1 MFVKPA
7 VTNPDLSLAREAL
20 ESALDE
26 VIARLGDA
34 RATISRLEKEAEDCF
49 EEVRQLIEGENFRR
63 LEPQV
68 ADHLRRYSHRSAGPS
83 QARIAERIGI
93 VRNEIEN
100 QIRDQNACLEQLQGH
115 RAHLADRLEKTLLT
129 LKPPTIAAANVG
141 GDCS

>member
-1 MFVKPA
+1 MK
-7 VTNPDLSLAREAL
+7 TS
-20 ESALDE
+20 
-26 VIARLGDA
+26 DA
-34 RATISRLEKEAEDCF
+34 SIRKSPTTF
-49 EEVRQLIEGENFRR
+49 
-63 LEPQV
+63 
-68 ADHLRRYSHRSAGPS
+68 ADTPTVPPGPS